1 MTPAT
6 LALFKSTPKAI
17 SVHEAFAIEWL
28 AGLAP
33 KEGICATLGSHAGG
47 DSIAACSGIKRE
59 QFSYYAIDPCYN
71 LQNEAAWAESVQGT
85 AERMPWHYVNA
96 PGFNAA
102 VESRLRDASDW
113 RANPIL
119 CGMSAKQWL
128 NVMSK
133 NQSEIAYLFS
143 DADDHNYEQIMA
155 EVEIA
160 APLLVTGGIVVFH
173 DFGNY
178 TGPVQAHRDL
188 LQRGGWEN
196 VSIPW
201 DEIRQRASEA
211 GGEAGNNSW
220 HCCDNPAPC
229 FVGALRKV

>member
-33 KEGICATLGSHAGG
+33 KDGICATLGSHAGG
-47 DSIAACSGIKRE
+47 DSIAACSGIKRDS
-59 QFSYYAIDPCYN
+59 FPYYAIDPCYN

-85 AERMPWHYVNA
+85 AEKMPWHYVNS

-102 VESRLRDASDW
+102 VEARLHDASDG
-113 RANPIL
+113 RATPVL
-119 CGMSAKQWL
+119 VGMSAKQWL
-128 NVMSK
+128 RK
-133 NQSEIAYLFS
+133 AGPIAYLFS

-155 EVEIA
+155 EMEIA
-160 APLLVTGGIVVFH
+160 APLVVSGGIVVFH

-178 TGPVQAHRDL
+178 CGPVQAHREL
-188 LQRGGWEN
+188 IALGGWEDA
-196 VSIPW
+196 SIPW
-201 DEIRQRASEA
+201 DEIRQKASAA
-211 GGEAGNNSW
+211 GGEGGNNSW

-229 FVGALRKV
+229 FVGALRKK